1 MPALPCW
8 PVISPYGRSQHRSS
22 VSASFQRIG
31 AHSPRIRRLQ
41 GRLGETL
48 YLAAVRTRRCGAS
61 ACFLGILLTFG
72 PPSSASAEV
81 ASRAPTAHSIT
92 LLRSVAYA
100 VFVTEASHR
109 FAIPERWID
118 AVMQVESGGNAHAI
132 SPRGALGLM
141 QIMPATWV
149 ELSARHDLGID
160 PFDPRDNIIA
170 GAAYI
175 REMLDRFGWG
185 GFLAAYNA
193 GPKRYDEHLA
203 TGRSLPEETQTY
215 VARLAAL
222 IGVEQRNSR
231 GSAARNVVLWQ
242 QAPVFV
248 ERSGSSSAADNF
260 ASGVR
265 TMNSSKAAPKAVA
278 SALVP
283 RATGLF
289 SHRSIKVQSP

>member
-1 MPALPCW
+1 M
-8 PVISPYGRSQHRSS
+8 
-22 VSASFQRIG
+22 
-31 AHSPRIRRLQ
+31 
-41 GRLGETL
+41 
-48 YLAAVRTRRCGAS
+48 
-61 ACFLGILLTFG
+61 
-72 PPSSASAEV
+72 
-81 ASRAPTAHSIT
+81 
-92 LLRSVAYA
+92 
-100 VFVTEASHR
+100 TEASHR

-160 PFDPRDNIIA
+160 PFDPHDNIIA

-175 REMLDRFGWG
+175 REMLDRFGSR

-222 IGVEQRNSR
+222 IGIEQSNSR
-231 GSAARNVVLWQ
+231 GSAARHVVLWQ

-248 ERSGSSSAADNF
+248 ERYGGSSTADSF
-260 ASGVR
+260 ASRVR
-265 TMNSSKAAPKAVA
+265 TMDSSKAAPNAVA

-283 RATGLF
+283 RATGPF
-289 SHRSIKVQSP
+289 VHRSVNVHSP

>member
-1 MPALPCW
+1 MPDLHYR
-8 PVISPYGRSQHRSS
+8 PVISPYGWSQHRSS
-22 VSASFQRIG
+22 VSASFSSG
-31 AHSPRIRRLQ
+31 AHYRRIWRPR

-48 YLAAVRTRRCGAS
+48 YLAAVRTMGCGAI
-61 ACFLGILLTFG
+61 ACSLGILLTFG
-72 PPSSASAEV
+72 PTSTTRAEV
-81 ASRAPTAHSIT
+81 ASRTPAAHSTT

-100 VFVTEASHR
+100 AFVTEASHR
-109 FAIPERWID
+109 FAIPEGWID

-149 ELSARHDLGID
+149 ELSARHGLGID
-160 PFDPRDNIIA
+160 PFDLHDNIIA
-170 GAAYI
+170 GAAYL
-175 REMLDRFGWG
+175 REMLDRFGSG

-215 VARLAAL
+215 VARITSL
-222 IGVEQRNSR
+222 IGLELRKSG
-231 GSAARNVVLWQ
+231 GSGARHVVLWQ

-248 ERSGSSSAADNF
+248 ERCGSSSAADKC
-260 ASGVR
+260 ALGVR
-265 TMNSSKAAPKAVA
+265 TMNSSKPATKAVA
-278 SALVP
+278 TALVP

-289 SHRSIKVQSP
+289 VHRSVKVQSP

>member
-1 MPALPCW
+1 MPGLPCW
-8 PVISPYGRSQHRSS
+8 PVISPYGRSQHRSF
-22 VSASFQRIG
+22 VSASFLRIG
-31 AHSPRIRRLQ
+31 AHCPRIRRPQ

-48 YLAAVRTRRCGAS
+48 YLAAVRTMRCGAT

-72 PPSSASAEV
+72 PPSSARAEV
-81 ASRAPTAHSIT
+81 ASRPAHSIT

-100 VFVTEASHR
+100 AFVTEASNR

-160 PFDPRDNIIA
+160 PFDPHDNIIA

-185 GFLAAYNA
+185 GFLAAYNV

-231 GSAARNVVLWQ
+231 GSAARHVVLWQ

-289 SHRSIKVQSP
+289 WHRSIKVQSP